1 MNKIITLIS
10 LTLILGGCS
19 TAVKTFTDDG
29 KEGYKID
36 CSGNESS
43 WEECHVKAG
52 SICGSS
58 GYTVHNKDSYQGIGV
73 AGNPQGSLGGSQTS
87 RRMTISCK
95 K

>member
-1 MNKIITLIS
+1 MLFFDRSAIEFPITL
-10 LTLILGGCS
+10 
-19 TAVKTFTDDG
+19 KTFTDDG